1 MAKDDANQVKPA
13 DSDDKHELWDRLE
26 ALRTVM
32 LTTQDAEGRMGSRPV
47 TVLKIDEGR
56 MWFFI
61 PITGG
66 IADEVKRDPEVH
78 ISVMDKDDDLFV
90 SLRGEAQ
97 VRQGIFLVRVRSHLQ
112 DDRPR
117 VKRLQNR
124 QRRLPPPR
132 RRTSP
137 RRACLRRTCGR
148 RTRATPRS
156 APQPSAA

>member
-90 SLRGEAQ
+90 SLRGDAQ
-97 VRQGIFLVRVRSHLQ
+97 VMR
-112 DDRPR
+112 DPA
-117 VKRLQNR
+117 KAKERLGWVPETTLEELI
-124 QRRLPPPR
+124 RLM
-132 RRTSP
+132 
-137 RRACLRRTCGR
+137 
-148 RTRATPRS
+148 TRADLELLGR
-156 APQPSAA
+156 

>member
-1 MAKDDANQVKPA
+1 
-13 DSDDKHELWDRLE
+13 
-26 ALRTVM
+26 M

-47 TVLKIDEGR
+47 TVLKIDERR

-97 VRQGIFLVRVRSHLQ
+97 VMRDPAKFLTVYNLCAAKLNQPFRFDPRLAKDLEHL
-112 DDRPR
+112 
-117 VKRLQNR
+117 
-124 QRRLPPPR
+124 
-132 RRTSP
+132 
-137 RRACLRRTCGR
+137 GR
-148 RTRATPRS
+148 FDYSR
-156 APQPSAA
+156 